1 MQFKLSGVLKR
12 LALHKWLMVIPI
24 LIIFAS
30 CVNPR
35 SNKPSQKFP
44 NILFILADDQRYDV
58 IHALGNKEI
67 ITPNLD
73 ALISS
78 GTTFINS
85 YIMGAMNGAVCAPS
99 RAMLITGR
107 TLFEINPYSKAR
119 RLFTLFLDKNIF
131 KTYL

>member
-1 MQFKLSGVLKR
+1 MQFKLSRVLKR
-12 LALHKWLMVIPI
+12 LALHKRLMVIPI

-30 CVNPR
+30 CANPR
-35 SNKPSQKFP
+35 SYKPSQKPP

-85 YIMGAMNGAVCAPS
+85 YICLLYTSDAAD
-99 RAMLITGR
+99 
-107 TLFEINPYSKAR
+107 E
-119 RLFTLFLDKNIF
+119 
-131 KTYL
+131 